1 MVLKRIKIVKRI
13 ITLYRY
19 GNGVKERIYDYG
31 KSKGAATGFIYVLFI
46 AIMKSCVY

>member
-1 MVLKRIKIVKRI
+1 MVLKRIKIVRR
-13 ITLYRY
+13 ITLYSH